1 MTNETTN
8 VAQLQ
13 QEIEKKQQD
22 IENYKGVLER
32 YGHGRWYNLGRR
44 NLEEKEEELKKLQ
57 AQLPDTNPF
66 EPQAR
71 VVDLMFLV

>member
-13 QEIEKKQQD
+13 QEIEKKQQE

-32 YGHGRWYNLGRR
+32 YGRGRWYNLGCR
-44 NLEEKEEELKKLQ
+44 NLEEKVQELKRLQ
-57 AQLPDTNPF
+57 EQLPSIDPTAPL
-66 EPQAR
+66 PGGIK
-71 VVDLMFLV
+71 L